1 MCDDNITFGNTTKSQ
16 HNDSKN
22 VYRWCKDA
30 HVYDLTDRKTGL
42 RNFTRATAE
51 AGYSLCI

>member
-1 MCDDNITFGNTTKSQ
+1 MCDDDITFWNTTKSQ
-16 HNDSKN
+16 NNDSKN

-30 HVYDLTDRKTGL
+30 HVDDLTDRKTEL

-51 AGYSLCI
+51 AGDS